1 MCAIVGKLY
10 FDRHRPVSETLVR
23 SMAQCLAHRG
33 PDDEGVYCAENVGLG
48 HRRLSIIDLSPAGH
62 QPMSNEDGTVWIV
75 FNGEIYNFQKLR
87 ASLQGHAFRSHSD
100 TEVIIRLYEQYGENC
115 LQHLR
120 GMFAFA
126 IWDAKKQKLFLA
138 RDRVGKKPLKYYI
151 GKDFFCFASE
161 LKALLKD
168 PDVPRELDR
177 EAVFHYLT
185 FQYVPHP
192 MTGFKG
198 IAKLPPAHYLVVDLS
213 RTTPNI
219 TMKRYWDL
227 DYSKKLRLSEEEWK
241 HRIIDKLEES
251 VKLRMISDVPLGAFL
266 SGGVDSSA
274 IVALMAR
281 NSSQPIKTFSI
292 GFAEQAFNELPYARI
307 IAERYRT
314 DHQEFTVK
322 PDAIEVLPKLTFHYE
337 EPYADSSALPTYYLS
352 QMTRKYVT
360 VALNGDGGDEN
371 FAGYPWYAILNYAAR
386 YRMIPGFVRHAAAR
400 LAIMLLGGVQ
410 DFHVRYGLIF
420 ADGAASADPAVLHS
434 ELLSY
439 FNKREKAALLGT
451 HPVSVSASSAQRLER
466 YYEASKA
473 GNPVDAALY
482 VDIHTY
488 LADDLLA
495 KVDIA
500 SMAVGLEARSPLL
513 DHEFMELAAQIPPSL
528 KLRNG
533 SGKYVFKKALESLVP
548 ATLLYRKKTGFSV
561 PLNRWFQTSLKDYA
575 HDLLLDQN
583 AGIRAVLSH
592 EEVARL
598 LRAHVRNGGEGKKI
612 WLLLTLE
619 LWLRGFFKEL
629 RKGRSV

>member
-10 FDRHRPVSETLVR
+10 FDSRRPVSEALVR
-23 SMAQCLAHRG
+23 TMAQCLAHRG
-33 PDDEGVYCAENVGLG
+33 PDDEGVFCSENVGLG

-62 QPMSNEDGTVWIV
+62 QPMSNENGTVWIV
-75 FNGEIYNFQKLR
+75 FNGEIYNFQELR

-126 IWDAKKQKLFLA
+126 IWDAKKRKLFLA

-151 GKDFFCFASE
+151 GKDGISFASE

-168 PDVPRELDR
+168 PDVPRDLDR

-192 MTGFKG
+192 MTGFQG

-213 RTTPNI
+213 QAAPRI
-219 TMKRYWDL
+219 AMKRYWDL
-227 DYSKKLRLSEEEWK
+227 DYSKKLDLSEEEWK

-292 GFAEQAFNELPYARI
+292 GFAEQAFNELPYART
-307 IAERYRT
+307 IAERHHT

-322 PDAIEVLPKLTFHYE
+322 PDAIEVLPKLVYHYE

-352 QMTRKYVT
+352 QMTRRYVT

-371 FAGYPWYAILNYAAR
+371 FAGYPWYSILHHAAQ
-386 YRMIPGFVRHAAAR
+386 YRMIPGFARRAAAQ
-400 LAIMLLGGVQ
+400 LAMMLLGRSTGL
-410 DFHVRYGLIF
+410 HARYGLIF
-420 ADGAASADPAVLHS
+420 ADGAASANPAALHS

-439 FNKREKAALLGT
+439 FNKREKVALLRDD
-451 HPVSVSASSAQRLER
+451 SVPEAASSAQCLER
-466 YYEASKA
+466 YYERSKTTT
-473 GNPVDAALY
+473 PVDAALY

-500 SMAVGLEARSPLL
+500 SMAVSLEARSPLL
-513 DHEFMELAAQIPPSL
+513 DHEFMELVAQIPPSL

-533 SGKYVFKKALESLVP
+533 SGKYIFKKALTSLVP
-548 ATLLYRKKTGFSV
+548 AALLYRKKKGFSV

-575 HDLLLDQN
+575 HDLLLERN
-583 AGIRAVLSH
+583 AGIRNILAH
-592 EEVARL
+592 EEVQRL
-598 LRAHVRNGGEGKKI
+598 LVAHDRSGREGRKI
-612 WLLLTLE
+612 WMLLTLE
-619 LWLRGFFKEL
+619 LWLREFFKDV
-629 RKGRSV
+629 RRANPA